1 MHTAF
6 GVDGTRLIDRG
17 PLGALLDGGLVHLV
31 VELATDHP
39 HARSAALCALLGIC
53 RVMVEDARG
62 PHEPCVA
69 QLRACGPPL
78 IHKIDASYP
87 ALFGHQALLD
97 GNVGAALAVL
107 LLYLTRPPFAA
118 QVFAISDTAVRMI
131 VAYHMAAN
139 DDLAIATGGY
149 LMRLERNEPGRVWA
163 ALPAHERFEG
173 DCATRRLVVDF
184 AVTGVRAAMSGRLE
198 TGSTLRYH
206 ERLLALL
213 VYVIPLGQPEVA
225 ADMATRNVGRL
236 LGELVN
242 EVATVHARRGGAD
255 AEPCR
260 SLKMTIMA
268 MAGLSFLQLAY
279 SLLR

>member
-139 DDLAIATGGY
+139 DDLAIATGG
-149 LMRLERNEPGRVWA
+149 
-163 ALPAHERFEG
+163 
-173 DCATRRLVVDF
+173 
-184 AVTGVRAAMSGRLE
+184 
-198 TGSTLRYH
+198 
-206 ERLLALL
+206 
-213 VYVIPLGQPEVA
+213 
-225 ADMATRNVGRL
+225 
-236 LGELVN
+236 
-242 EVATVHARRGGAD
+242 
-255 AEPCR
+255 
-260 SLKMTIMA
+260 
-268 MAGLSFLQLAY
+268 
-279 SLLR
+279 